1 MQKRHSNRQQY
12 FLEQETTTRK
22 HVIPF
27 IGKFKEITPELRVL
41 EIGCGEGGNLKPFL
55 DCDCRVT
62 GIDLSEHKIGLARSF
77 FADHPQNERLQLI
90 CDDIYRMDPPEDPF
104 DVVIM
109 RDVIEHIHD
118 QERFM
123 AYVKPFMHGSTLFF
137 LAFPPWQNPFGGHQ
151 QICRNKIAGHL
162 PWIHLFPVPVY
173 RGILR
178 AGGESD
184 ATVENLLEVKET
196 GISIE
201 RFERIIK
208 NQSYR
213 IVAKK
218 YFLINPNY
226 EVKFGLRPMEQAG
239 WFAAIPGIRNLLTT
253 SAYYILSPGKEN

>member
-12 FLEQETTTRK
+12 FLEQDITTRK

-27 IGKFKEITPELRVL
+27 IGKFKEITPEVQVL

-55 DCDCRVT
+55 DSGCRVT
-62 GIDLSEHKIGLARSF
+62 GIDLSEHKIRLAHSF
-77 FADHPQNERLQLI
+77 FADHPKKERLQLI
-90 CDDIYRMDPPEDPF
+90 CNDIYRIEAPAIPY

-123 AYVKPFMHGSTLFF
+123 AYIKPFIHPDALFF

-151 QICRNKIAGHL
+151 QICRNKLTGHL

-178 AGGESD
+178 AGGESH
-184 ATVENLLEVKET
+184 ATVENLMEVKET

-201 RFERIIK
+201 RFEEIIHK
-208 NQSYR
+208 LSYR
-213 IVAKK
+213 ILAKK
-218 YFLINPNY
+218 HFLINPNY
-226 EVKFGLRPMEQAG
+226 EVKFGMRPMVQAA
-239 WFAAIPGIRNLLTT
+239 WISAIPWIRNLFTT
-253 SAYYILSPGKEN
+253 SAYYILSPGEGV